1 MLLMPSLDQL
11 VGRLSR
17 VHATSSAS
25 LDTELKK
32 HDDDYFVS
40 SMLLWCFIHNLLCHL
55 FGRSYWP
62 ALRLSVLICKTGMRI
77 VFIFS
82 HEKTS
87 WDTTWKLSL
96 HSAPKDVLQTFV
108 VSKSRNREEW
118 ASNASGIVRQVW
130 ENINVRA
137 PSSEDLEKCIQY
149 PTSLG

>member
-17 VHATSSAS
+17 VHATSSTS

-55 FGRSYWP
+55 FGRSCWP
-62 ALRLSVLICKTGMRI
+62 ALCLSVLICKTGVRI

-96 HSAPKDVLQTFV
+96 HSAPKHVAVTDICCWQVHATG
-108 VSKSRNREEW
+108 KSGPQKPEE
-118 ASNASGIVRQVW
+118 VRQVW

-137 PSSEDLEKCIQY
+137 PSSEDLEKCGQ
-149 PTSLG
+149 